1 MTVQKDKKDTIK
13 PISAAAPLI
22 TAQATPST
30 INLKGQTGSK
40 LKPENDPS
48 FQKIMGDMVTQTS
61 EEQKQNHLFYL
72 KTMLGL
78 NRSDVTE
85 NIDNTPI
92 EEWIVTH
99 KDELGENFNPK
110 DPIDMSYAEALR
122 TTPDRERLLGE
133 YERMVDGDNYSPY
146 APQRIYKNVGEIKST
161 PEWKSSSENNTQNH
175 SAQKQDH
182 YKPHAE
188 KLDPVKARTALAA
201 DIATVSKMYAAEAGL
216 SEKDLAKVLGG
227 IATIESKFGT
237 LRSTPLSSAG
247 GAFHYI
253 NSTIKGEVIQSI
265 KDPRIAE
272 QVREHGLDI
281 TSSTKQKNISNNDAW
296 ELKEDNVLVG
306 SLVAKN
312 VIKALQK
319 HPELRNDV
327 NALTTYVY
335 QSHNLGEGGANALAR
350 GGRAELERVS
360 SKADNNN
367 PMFFRGAKSDE
378 EVNSR
383 YTKFVSNA
391 IASSSSLVESAFVDQ
406 PKVTVAT
413 IDKPKH
419 PAPAP
424 EPA

>member
-1 MTVQKDKKDTIK
+1 MAIQKDKNTTKPTSVGLKAPTDARLKSETDPKYQHMMNGIITSNSSDTTEI
-13 PISAAAPLI
+13 A
-22 TAQATPST
+22 
-30 INLKGQTGSK
+30 N
-40 LKPENDPS
+40 E
-48 FQKIMGDMVTQTS
+48 
-61 EEQKQNHLFYL
+61 KQSRLWYFIQLLRGTRDELTNQDL
-72 KTMLGL
+72 
-78 NRSDVTE
+78 
-85 NIDNTPI
+85 DNTPI
-92 EEWIVTH
+92 EKWIVTH

-110 DPIDMSYAEALR
+110 DSIDMSYAEALR
-122 TTPDRERLLGE
+122 NTPDRERLLGE
-133 YERMVDGDNYSPY
+133 YERMVEGDNSSPY
-146 APQRIYKNVGEIKST
+146 AQQRIYKNVGEIKSS

-175 SAQKQDH
+175 SAQKQDN
-182 YKPHAE
+182 YKPNPE

-281 TSSTKQKNISNNDAW
+281 TSSTKQKNISNKDAW

-378 EVNSR
+378 EVQKR
-383 YTKFVSNA
+383 YHNFVSNA
-391 IASSSSLVESAFVDQ
+391 IASASPLIDASFAGEQ
-406 PKVTVAT
+406 RTMVAT
-413 IDKPKH
+413 ADKNNH
-419 PAPAP
+419 PTRAPQ
-424 EPA
+424 PA